1 MTYKQRVK
9 AFQKKIGHIVKDGKY
24 YKILYADF
32 DINRMVIKEDN
43 KAINPSRTTAYDDLA
58 KGWIIE
64 INNKVVTPDEYFLQ
78 NCENGDPSVKAIT
91 DRRLI
96 SYINTNKENPNFCK
110 MVVDKLIELAL
121 THSKDNI
128 KKAAYKTCKEI
139 GVVDEKFEDSYKKS
153 YAKPKAERQKKISA
167 HKSKYYNPSVG
178 EFGFCCE
185 AEKVAIIYG
194 YVGKKKWGDYGIFV
208 KNFASHFPYEASLL
222 SEEQMN
228 ELFEKYKYESII
240 QKIRSQRMSRLHSEL
255 PDEVI
260 KILKSYGL
268 RVVRAD
274 GRGTKHQVKKCRRK
288 KQYDRSRLS
297 GYQIMKKNGTII
309 AGKKFELYEADVK
322 DFLSKLQSGEIV
334 IE

>member
-9 AFQKKIGHIVKDGKY
+9 AFQKKIGHIIKDEKY
-24 YKILYADF
+24 YKILYVDF

-58 KGWIIE
+58 KDWIIE

-78 NCENGDPSVKAIT
+78 NCEDGEPSVKAIT

-96 SYINTNKENPNFCK
+96 SYINTNKENPDLCK
-110 MVVDKLIELAL
+110 LAVDKLIELAL

-128 KKAAYKTCKEI
+128 KKAAYQTCKEI
-139 GVVDEKFEDSYKKS
+139 GVVDEKFEDNYKRS
-153 YAKPKAERQKKISA
+153 YAKTKIERQKNFSA

-208 KNFASHFPYEASLL
+208 KNFTSHFPYEASLL

-255 PDEVI
+255 PEEVTE
-260 KILKSYGL
+260 ILKSYGL

-288 KQYDRSRLS
+288 KQYDRNRLS

-322 DFLSKLQSGEIV
+322 DFLNKLQSGEIV

>member
-78 NCENGDPSVKAIT
+78 NCEDGDPSVKAIT

-96 SYINTNKENPNFCK
+96 SYINTNKENPDLCK
-110 MVVDKLIELAL
+110 MAVDKLIELAL

-128 KKAAYKTCKEI
+128 KKAAYQTCKEI
-139 GVVDEKFEDSYKKS
+139 GVVNEEFEDSYKKS
-153 YAKPKAERQKKISA
+153 YAKPKVERQKKISA

-208 KNFASHFPYEASLL
+208 KNFTSHFPYEASLL

-260 KILKSYGL
+260 EILKSYGL

-322 DFLSKLQSGEIV
+322 DLLSKLQNGEIV

>member
-9 AFQKKIGHIVKDGKY
+9 AFQKKIGHIVKYGKY

-58 KGWIIE
+58 EDWIIE

-78 NCENGDPSVKAIT
+78 NCEDGDPSVKAVT

-96 SYINTNKENPNFCK
+96 SYINTNKEKPDLCK
-110 MVVDKLIELAL
+110 MAVDKLIELAL

-128 KKAAYKTCKEI
+128 KKAAYQTCKEI
-139 GVVDEKFEDSYKKS
+139 GVVDEEFEDNYKKS
-153 YAKPKAERQKKISA
+153 YAKPKVERQKKISA

-194 YVGKKKWGDYGIFV
+194 YVGKKKWSDYGIFV
-208 KNFASHFPYEASLL
+208 KNFTSHFPYEASLL

-228 ELFEKYKYESII
+228 ELFEKYKYESTI

-255 PDEVI
+255 PDEVTE
-260 KILKSYGL
+260 ILKSYGL

>member
-1 MTYKQRVK
+1 MQKQRL
-9 AFQKKIGHIVKDGKY
+9 KD
-24 YKILYADF
+24 
-32 DINRMVIKEDN
+32 R
-43 KAINPSRTTAYDDLA
+43 
-58 KGWIIE
+58 
-64 INNKVVTPDEYFLQ
+64 
-78 NCENGDPSVKAIT
+78 
-91 DRRLI
+91 
-96 SYINTNKENPNFCK
+96 
-110 MVVDKLIELAL
+110 
-121 THSKDNI
+121 
-128 KKAAYKTCKEI
+128 
-139 GVVDEKFEDSYKKS
+139 
-153 YAKPKAERQKKISA
+153 KKISA

-208 KNFASHFPYEASLL
+208 KNFTSHFPYEASLL

-228 ELFEKYKYESII
+228 ELFEKYKYESTI

-255 PDEVI
+255 PDEVTE
-260 KILKSYGL
+260 KLKSYGL

-288 KQYDRSRLS
+288 KQYDSNRLS

-334 IE
+334 IK